1 MEKQANSTVRQ
12 TQPVAS
18 QSQKLLL
25 SEANFQRL
33 CQLIYQRAGIVLAA
47 HKREMVYNRLMRR
60 LRLLQMN
67 DFSQY
72 LALLESQP
80 NSSEWQEFINALT
93 TNLTSFFREAHH
105 FPLLAEHARERQGCY
120 QVWSCAAST
129 GEEPYSI
136 AITLAETLGTGPG
149 KFQVYA
155 SDIDTQVLEKA
166 HNGIYRKESL
176 EVLSPEQLQRFFLKG
191 KGPQQGLVRVRPDL
205 GSLVHFFQLNLLS
218 PDWKLPEKFDAIFCR
233 NIMIYFDKST
243 QEAILRQM
251 VRCLKPG
258 GLLFAG
264 HSENF
269 SQISKDFWLRGK
281 TVYSLAKERP

>member
-1 MEKQANSTVRQ
+1 MGKQVNSTVQ
-12 TQPVAS
+12 QSKNVAS

-25 SEANFQRL
+25 SEANFQQL
-33 CQLIYQRAGIVLAA
+33 CQLIYQRAGIVLAS

-72 LALLESQP
+72 LVLLESQP

-136 AITLAETLGTGPG
+136 AITLAETLGIGPG

-166 HNGIYRKESL
+166 RNGIYRKESL
-176 EVLSPEQLQRFFLKG
+176 DVLSPEKLQRFFLKG
-191 KGPQQGLVRVRPDL
+191 KGPHQGLIRIRPEL
-205 GSLVHFFQLNLLS
+205 GNMVHLFQLNLLS

-233 NIMIYFDKST
+233 NIMIYFDKKT

-251 VRCLKPG
+251 VRYLKPG

-281 TVYSLAKERP
+281 TVYSLAKERQ

>member
-1 MEKQANSTVRQ
+1 MEKQVNSSVRQ
-12 TQPVAS
+12 TKPVAS
-18 QSQKLLL
+18 QSHKLLL

-33 CQLIYQRAGIVLAA
+33 CQLIYQRAGIVLAS

-105 FPLLAEHARERQGCY
+105 FPLLAEHARQRQGCY

-136 AITLAETLGTGPG
+136 AITLAETLGAGPG

-166 HNGIYRKESL
+166 RNGIYRKEAL
-176 EVLSPEQLQRFFLKG
+176 DALSPEQLQRFFLNG
-191 KGPQQGLVRVRPDL
+191 KGPQQGQVRIRPEL
-205 GSLVHFFQLNLLS
+205 GNLVHFFQLNLLS
-218 PDWKLPEKFDAIFCR
+218 PDWKLSEKFDAIFCR

-243 QEAILRQM
+243 QVAILRQM
-251 VRCLKPG
+251 VRYLKPG

-269 SQISKDFWLRGK
+269 SQISQDFWLRGK
-281 TVYSLAKERP
+281 TVYSLAKERQ

>member
-1 MEKQANSTVRQ
+1 MEKPANSPVQQ
-12 TQPVAS
+12 TKSVNGP
-18 QSQKLLL
+18 SQKLLL

-33 CQLIYQRAGIVLAA
+33 CQLIYQRAGIVLAS

-60 LRLLQMN
+60 LRLLQMK
-67 DFSQY
+67 DFGQY

-105 FPLLAEHARERQGCY
+105 FPLLAEHARERQGGY

-136 AITLAETLGTGPG
+136 AITLAETLGTAPG
-149 KFQVYA
+149 KFEVYA
-155 SDIDTQVLEKA
+155 SDIDTRVLEKA
-166 HNGIYRKESL
+166 QQGIYSKECL
-176 EVLSPEQLQRFFLKG
+176 DVLSPEQLQRFFLKG
-191 KGPQQGLVRVRPDL
+191 KGTQQGQVRVRPEL
-205 GSLVHFFQLNLLS
+205 GNMVHFFQLNLLS

-233 NIMIYFDKST
+233 NIMIYFDKLT
-243 QEAILRQM
+243 QEIILRQM
-251 VRCLKPG
+251 VRYLKPG

-281 TVYSLAKERP
+281 TVYSLAKERQ